1 MKKEVL
7 VTSNLVLFNQVRD
20 EFDRQGISNKT
31 EVMNSGSSYRRGG
44 FLGGRGDFPTG
55 RVGERQDLQVSYYIC
70 EKGSNRIGEKG
81 SCGCEIS
88 PISLKIDFYGSRK

>member
-7 VTSNLVLFNQVRD
+7 VTSDLALFNHVRD

-55 RVGERQDLQVSYYIC
+55 RVGERQDLQVSYYIYVKKDQI
-70 EKGSNRIGEKG
+70 ELAKKVLGEVK
-81 SCGCEIS
+81 SHQ
-88 PISLKIDFYGSRK
+88 